1 VQTDRRTH
9 CHSEGR
15 EPALSGAEVDLELT
29 SADDHFLQKETSAV
43 RLSYQS
49 SENTLRLT
57 LDEERG
63 EVRRVDELPGVID
76 IAEQGRL
83 VGLEMAGDGVRLGHM
98 LSNWLLD
105 PVAAR
110 YVQLDEATAY
120 VSLSAPGETIAS
132 EQVRTAEIR
141 LRAEL
146 DVSGHL
152 VALAIPR
159 RGHGYEISFPSGN
172 R

>member
-1 VQTDRRTH
+1 
-9 CHSEGR
+9 
-15 EPALSGAEVDLELT
+15 
-29 SADDHFLQKETSAV
+29 V
-43 RLSYQS
+43 RLSYRS
-49 SENTLRLT
+49 GENTLRLT

-63 EVRRVDELPGVID
+63 EVRHDEEWPGFVD

-83 VGLEMAGDGVRLGHM
+83 IGVEITGDGVRLSHV

-110 YVQLDEATAY
+110 YVQIDESTAY
-120 VSLSAPGETIAS
+120 LALSAPGETIAS
-132 EQVRTAEIR
+132 EYVRTAEIR

-146 DVSGHL
+146 DQNGHL

>member
-1 VQTDRRTH
+1 
-9 CHSEGR
+9 
-15 EPALSGAEVDLELT
+15 
-29 SADDHFLQKETSAV
+29 V
-43 RLSYQS
+43 RLSYRS
-49 SENTLRLT
+49 GENTLRLT

-63 EVRRVDELPGVID
+63 EVERVEELSGVID

-83 VGLEMAGDGVRLGHM
+83 VGVELSDADHRLENVFAT
-98 LSNWLLD
+98 WLAD
-105 PVAAR
+105 PVAGR
-110 YVQLDEATAY
+110 YVQIDETSAY
-120 VSLSAPGETIAS
+120 VALSAPGETIAS
-132 EQVRTAEIR
+132 EHVRTAEIR

-146 DVSGHL
+146 DENGHL